1 MSFKRVSVLATFLAA
16 TVSLASTAAHATVA
30 TQTENITLSGTF
42 GSGNGPLPGG
52 PPNSGPFTPG
62 PFTLDFVAPLTSFA
76 QGFQLSDVYSIS
88 SPIGGPAGTYTA
100 GGQSS
105 SFSNDGLVV
114 IGTDPTM
121 FQIGGNIG
129 SYQTSVTFSGAAATD
144 LFTASSSANGVTYTL
159 TPGTYHLTATS
170 AYFNNDPGFSGGV
183 LTISNPSSSVP
194 EPPTLALFALPL
206 VLLALTRRRKYG
218 SLT

>member
-1 MSFKRVSVLATFLAA
+1 MSFKRVSILATFLAA

-30 TQTENITLSGTF
+30 TQTETITLSGIF
-42 GSGNGPLPGG
+42 GPLPGG
-52 PPNSGPFTPG
+52 PLNSGPFTPG

-76 QGFQLSDVYSIS
+76 QGYQLSDAYSI

-100 GGQSS
+100 GGQSLP
-105 SFSNDGLVV
+105 FSNDGLVV

-121 FQIGGNIG
+121 FQIGGFIG
-129 SYQTSVTFSGAAATD
+129 SYPTSVTFSGTAATD

-159 TPGTYHLTATS
+159 TPGKYHLTATS

>member
-30 TQTENITLSGTF
+30 TQTETITLSGTF
-42 GSGNGPLPGG
+42 GSGNGPLFGG
-52 PPNSGPFTPG
+52 PSNSGPFTPG

-76 QGFQLSDVYSIS
+76 QGYQLSDVYSI

-105 SFSNDGLVV
+105 SFSNAGLVV

-129 SYQTSVTFSGAAATD
+129 SYPTSVTFSGTAATD

-159 TPGTYHLTATS
+159 TPGKYHLTATS

>member
-30 TQTENITLSGTF
+30 TQTETITLSGIF
-42 GSGNGPLPGG
+42 GPLPGG
-52 PPNSGPFTPG
+52 PLNSGPFTPG
-62 PFTLDFVAPLTSFA
+62 AFTLDFVAPLTSFA
-76 QGFQLSDVYSIS
+76 QGYQLSDAYSI

-100 GGQSS
+100 GGQSLP
-105 SFSNDGLVV
+105 FSNDGLVV

-121 FQIGGNIG
+121 FQIGGSIG
-129 SYQTSVTFSGAAATD
+129 SYPTSVTFSGTAATD
-144 LFTASSSANGVTYTL
+144 LFTASSSDNGVTYTL
-159 TPGTYHLTATS
+159 TPGSYHLTDTS
-170 AYFNNDPGFSGGV
+170 AYVNNDPPFSGGV